1 MTYITKTHNYY
12 IISIIEMAIEIK
24 QLNKQQSLRS
34 IIESGNF
41 YQYSNDMEWLSF
53 RTIIQDN
60 VTENHI
66 EIEDIEI

>member
-1 MTYITKTHNYY
+1 MTYIIKTHNYY

-34 IIESGNF
+34 IID
-41 YQYSNDMEWLSF
+41 YQYSNDIEWLSF
-53 RTIIQDN
+53 RTLIQDD

-66 EIEDIEI
+66 EIENIEI